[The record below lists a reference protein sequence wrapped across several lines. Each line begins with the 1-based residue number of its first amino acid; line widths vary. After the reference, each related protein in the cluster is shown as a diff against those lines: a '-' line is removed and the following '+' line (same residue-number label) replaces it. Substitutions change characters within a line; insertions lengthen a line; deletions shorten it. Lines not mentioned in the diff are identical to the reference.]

1 MRQKT
6 ILVTG
11 ASGFTGR
18 ALCQYLSQ
26 HGYRL
31 RQLARRA
38 DAEYTWEPFK
48 GSWIRG
54 S

>member
-1 MRQKT
+1 MQQT

-11 ASGFTGR
+11 ASGFVGR
-18 ALCQYLSQ
+18 ALYDIYHSSR
-26 HGYRL
+26 YRL
-31 RQLARRA
+31 RQLARRT
-38 DAEYTWEPFK
+38 DAEYTWEPAK